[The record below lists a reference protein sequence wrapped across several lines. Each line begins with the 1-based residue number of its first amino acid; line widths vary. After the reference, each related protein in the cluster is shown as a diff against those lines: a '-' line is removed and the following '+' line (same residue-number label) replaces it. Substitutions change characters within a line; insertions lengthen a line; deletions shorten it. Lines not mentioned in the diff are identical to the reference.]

1 MILIVV
7 CLKIVRIVII
17 ISIMLKFINF
27 SLKFIIIFFSIL
39 IFFVFSTLWYFSV
52 GLPDYK
58 KLSNYQPPISS
69 RVYSEDKKLIAEY
82 AIEKR
87 LFIPFESIP
96 DRVINA
102 FLSAED
108 KNFFNHP
115 GIDAKGILRAIIKNI
130 KNITQNKRLEGASTI
145 TQQVAKN
152 FLLTNEVSFKRKV
165 KEAILAF
172 RIERAYTKERILE
185 LYLNQIYLGQ
195 GTYGIAAASLEY
207 FDKSVKDLNYA
218 ESALLAAL
226 PKAPSKYNPYKYPE
240 IAKFRRDLV
249 LENLEENKFISKK
262 EMFNLKN
269 KQLKL
274 NKRKIEII
282 NEANSYTEEV
292 RRKVK
297 DTYGFE
303 KLYSQGLSI
312 STPLRINYQIQAL
325 KSLRKGIE
333 EYDRRQGW
341 RGPIV
346 NKIKNKNW
354 QNIISK
360 YQIDPTLN
368 WNLAEITFL
377 NNDEIKFQIID
388 KKEEIIK
395 GNLFLK
401 DIGWTIPKNKKIQN
415 IHKVGDVIFVKKDKN
430 FWKLKQYPKV
440 DGGIIAL
447 DPFTGDVLSLVGGF
461 NYKTSEFNRVTQAKR
476 QPGSA
481 FKPIVYAAALE
492 KGFAPNSIVLDAPFV
507 ESQGVGLKNWKPENY
522 GKKFYGPSTF
532 RKGIEY
538 SRNLMTVRIAKILG
552 LEEILNLSK
561 KLNIYE
567 EIPELLSVSLG
578 AAETTLINLTSAYA
592 PFVNGG
598 FKIEPKLISRIQDR
612 RGKTIYQ
619 KKDRKCVGC
628 DKFIKNEI
636 ELPKIENDSERVLSE
651 ETAYQM
657 TSILQGAV
665 ERGTAKKLRSLKV
678 PLAGKTGTTNDNYD
692 AWFIGF
698 SSNLV
703 IGVYIGYDNPK
714 SLGKFETGSKVALP
728 IFKDF
733 VENALYKEDFKEFQ
747 IPENIY
753 LTLLNYDTG
762 VKAAAGEKKV
772 IIEALKLKD
781 INKIDNNKL
790 FFTNSGDKI
799 VQFRQFY

>member
-1 MILIVV
+1 M
-7 CLKIVRIVII
+7 LKI
-17 ISIMLKFINF
+17 LNF
-27 SLKFIIIFFSIL
+27 SAKFVIIFFAIL

-58 KLSNYQPPISS
+58 KLSKYQPPISS
-69 RVYSEDKKLIAEY
+69 RVYSENSKLIAEY
-82 AIEKR
+82 ALEKR

-96 DRVINA
+96 DKVVNA

-108 KNFFNHP
+108 KNFFSHP
-115 GIDAKGILRAIIKNI
+115 GIDARGILRAILKNI
-130 KNITQNKRLEGASTI
+130 KNISQSKRLEGASTI

-152 FLLTNEVSFKRKV
+152 FLLTNEVSMKRKI

-195 GTYGIAAASLEY
+195 GAYGIAAASLEY
-207 FDKSVKDLNYA
+207 FDKSIKKLNYSEA
-218 ESALLAAL
+218 ALLAAL

-240 IAKFRRDLV
+240 VAKFRRNLV

-262 EMFNLKN
+262 DSIKFKESK
-269 KQLKL
+269 LKL
-274 NKRKIEII
+274 KKRKIEII

-292 RRKVK
+292 RRTVK
-297 DTYGFE
+297 DIYGFK

-312 STPLRINYQIQAL
+312 STPLKINYQIQAL

-333 EYDRRQGW
+333 DYDRRRGW
-341 RGPIV
+341 RGEIT
-346 NKIKNKNW
+346 NRIKNKNW
-354 QNIISK
+354 KKIISN
-360 YQIDPTLN
+360 YTLDPTLN
-368 WNLAEITFL
+368 WHLAEIISVSE
-377 NNDEIKFQIID
+377 NKVKFEIID
-388 KKEEIIK
+388 KNVKENK
-395 GNLFLK
+395 GILNYKNYKWSIPKKKITK
-401 DIGWTIPKNKKIQN
+401 DI
-415 IHKVGDVIFVKKDKN
+415 HKTGDIIFVKKEN
-430 FWKLKQYPKV
+430 NVWLLKQYPKV
-440 DGGIIAL
+440 NGGIVVL
-447 DPFTGDVLSLVGGF
+447 DPFTGDILALVGGF
-461 NYKTSEFNRVTQAKR
+461 NFRKSEFNRVTQAKR

-492 KGFAPNSIVLDAPFV
+492 KGFAPNSIILDAPFV

-522 GKKFYGPSTF
+522 GKKFYGPSTL

-578 AAETTLINLTSAYA
+578 AAETSLISLTSAYA

-598 FKIEPKLISRIQDR
+598 KKINPKLISRIQDR
-612 RGKTIYQ
+612 RGKTIFRE
-619 KKDRKCVGC
+619 KSKKCVGC
-628 DKFIKNEI
+628 DKFINDKENEF
-636 ELPKIENDSERVLSE
+636 PKIENNSEKVISE

-657 TSILQGAV
+657 TSILQGVV

-678 PLAGKTGTTNDNYD
+678 PIAGKTGTTNDNYD

-703 IGVYIGYDNPK
+703 VGVYIGYDNPK
-714 SLGKFETGSKVALP
+714 TLGKFETGSKVALP

-733 VENALYKEDFKEFQ
+733 VEKALYRDDFKEFQ

-753 LTLLNYDTG
+753 LTSLNYDTG
-762 VKAAAGEKKV
+762 IKSETEDKNV
-772 IIEALKLKD
+772 ITEALKLRD
-781 INKIDNNKL
+781 INNIKNNNL
-790 FFTNSGDKI
+790 ISTNDRDKTI
-799 VQFRQFY
+799 KFRQFY

>member
-1 MILIVV
+1 MV
-7 CLKIVRIVII
+7 
-17 ISIMLKFINF
+17 KFLNF
-27 SLKFIIIFFSIL
+27 SIKYIIVFIAFLMFFS
-39 IFFVFSTLWYFSV
+39 FSTLWYFSA

-69 RVYSEDKKLIAEY
+69 RVYSEDSKLIAEY
-82 AIEKR
+82 ALEKR

-96 DRVINA
+96 ERVVNA

-108 KNFFNHP
+108 KNFFSHP
-115 GIDAKGILRAIIKNI
+115 GVDAKGIIRAVIKNI
-130 KNITQNKRLEGASTI
+130 KNISQNKRLEGASTI

-152 FLLTNEVSFKRKV
+152 FLLTNEVSMKRKI

-172 RIERAYTKERILE
+172 RIERAYKKERILE

-207 FDKSVKDLNYA
+207 FDKSIKELSYPEA
-218 ESALLAAL
+218 ALLAAL

-240 IAKFRRDLV
+240 LAKFRRDLV

-262 EMFNLKN
+262 ELTQFKN
-269 KQLKL
+269 SKLKL
-274 NKRKIEII
+274 KKRKIEIV

-292 RRKVK
+292 RRTVK
-297 DTYGFE
+297 NIYGFE

-312 STPLRINYQIQAL
+312 STPLKIKYQIQAL

-333 EYDRRQGW
+333 DYDHRKGW
-341 RGPIV
+341 RGPIT

-354 QNIISK
+354 KTIVLQYK
-360 YQIDPTLN
+360 LDPTLN
-368 WNLAEITFL
+368 WKFAEIISL
-377 NNDEIKFQIID
+377 GENNIDFKIINEKQSTLGSLL
-388 KKEEIIK
+388 KKD
-395 GNLFLK
+395 LK
-401 DIGWTIPKNKKIQN
+401 WTISKKKSIKDTHE
-415 IHKVGDVIFVKKDKN
+415 IGDIIFVKKVNNK
-430 FWKLKQYPKV
+430 WLLKQYPKV
-440 DGGIIAL
+440 NGGIIVL
-447 DPFTGDVLSLVGGF
+447 DPFTGNVQALVGGF
-461 NYKTSEFNRVTQAKR
+461 NFRTSEFNRVTQAKR

-522 GKKFYGPSTF
+522 GKKFYGPTTF

-538 SRNLMTVRIAKILG
+538 SRNLMTVRIAKVLG
-552 LEEILNLSK
+552 LEEILSLSK
-561 KLNIYE
+561 KLDIYE

-598 FKIEPKLISRIQDR
+598 KKIEPRLISRIQDR
-612 RGKTIYQ
+612 RGKTIFKE
-619 KKDRKCVGC
+619 KKRKCIGC
-628 DKFIKNEI
+628 DEFVNNEVEFPTIQNKNE
-636 ELPKIENDSERVLSE
+636 RVISK

-665 ERGTAKKLRSLKV
+665 QRGTAKKLKSLKV

-703 IGVYIGYDNPK
+703 IGVYIGFDNPK
-714 SLGKFETGSKVALP
+714 TLGKFETGSKAALP

-733 VENALYKEDFKEFQ
+733 VENALFKEDFNDFR
-747 IPENIY
+747 IPENIF
-753 LTLLNYDTG
+753 LTSLNYDTG
-762 VKAAAGEKKV
+762 NKSAPGDKNS
-772 IIEALKLKD
+772 IIEALKLED
-781 INKIDNNKL
+781 INNLNNNNLTSISGRDNIIK
-790 FFTNSGDKI
+790 
-799 VQFRQFY
+799 FRQFY

>member
-1 MILIVV
+1 MF
-7 CLKIVRIVII
+7 
-17 ISIMLKFINF
+17 SFFNF
-27 SLKFIIIFFSIL
+27 SIKFIIV
-39 IFFVFSTLWYFSV
+39 FFVVLVLFMFSTLWYFSI

-69 RVYSEDKKLIAEY
+69 RVYSEDGKLIAEY
-82 AIEKR
+82 ALEKR
-87 LFIPFESIP
+87 LFVPFDSVP
-96 DRVINA
+96 KKVIDS

-115 GIDAKGILRAIIKNI
+115 GVDAKGIVRAIIKNI
-130 KNITQNKRLEGASTI
+130 KNISQNKRLEGASTI

-152 FLLTNEVSFKRKV
+152 FLLTNEVSMKRKI

-207 FDKSVKDLNYA
+207 FDKSIKELTYTDA
-218 ESALLAAL
+218 ALLAAL

-240 IAKFRRDLV
+240 VAKFRRNLV
-249 LENLEENKFISKK
+249 LKNLVDNRFISKK
-262 EMFNLKN
+262 EYEKFKDTKIDLK
-269 KQLKL
+269 
-274 NKRKIEII
+274 KRKIQIV

-292 RRKVK
+292 RRTVK
-297 DTYGFE
+297 ENYGFE

-312 STPLRINYQIQAL
+312 RTPLNINYQIQAI

-333 EYDRRQGW
+333 DYDKRRGW
-341 RGPIV
+341 RGPIT

-354 QNIISK
+354 KNRISEFK
-360 YQIDPTLN
+360 LDPTLD
-368 WNLAEITFL
+368 WKFAEVNGL
-377 NNDEIKFQIID
+377 SDFQINFRIID
-388 KKEEIIK
+388 KTNK
-395 GNLFLK
+395 GLSGVILKKNLK
-401 DIGWTIPKNKKIQN
+401 WAIPKKKFI
-415 IHKVGDVIFVKKDKN
+415 KDRFDLGDIILVKKSN
-430 FWKLKQYPKV
+430 GQWKLKQYPKV
-440 DGGIIAL
+440 NGGIIVL
-447 DPFTGDVLSLVGGF
+447 DPYTGDVKALAGGF
-461 NYKTSEFNRVTQAKR
+461 NFKTSEFNRVTQAKR

-492 KGFAPNSIVLDAPFV
+492 NGFAPNTIILDAPFV

-552 LEEILNLSK
+552 VDKILDLSK
-561 KLNIYE
+561 KLNIYD

-578 AAETTLINLTSAYA
+578 AAETTLINLTAAYA

-598 FKIEPKLISRIQDR
+598 KKIDPNLISRIQDR
-612 RGKTIYQ
+612 RGQTIFQ
-619 KKDRKCVGC
+619 LENRKCLGC
-628 DKFIKNEI
+628 DKFINQSSNF
-636 ELPKIENDSERVLSE
+636 PKIENTNERVFSQ

-657 TSILQGAV
+657 VSILRGAV
-665 ERGTAKKLRSLKV
+665 ERGTAKKLRSLNV
-678 PLAGKTGTTNDNYD
+678 PLAGKTGTTNDNFD

-703 IGVYIGYDNPK
+703 IGVYVGFDNPK
-714 SLGKFETGSKVALP
+714 TLGKFETGSKAALP

-733 VENALYKEDFKEFQ
+733 IENALFKDDFEDFD
-747 IPENIY
+747 IPENIL
-753 LTLLNYDTG
+753 LTSLNYNTG
-762 VKAAAGEKKV
+762 LKAESGEKNT
-772 IIEALKLKD
+772 IIEALKLQD
-781 INKIDNNKL
+781 INNIDSNNL
-790 FFTNSGDKI
+790 ISVSGRDTLVK
-799 VQFRQFY
+799 FRQFY